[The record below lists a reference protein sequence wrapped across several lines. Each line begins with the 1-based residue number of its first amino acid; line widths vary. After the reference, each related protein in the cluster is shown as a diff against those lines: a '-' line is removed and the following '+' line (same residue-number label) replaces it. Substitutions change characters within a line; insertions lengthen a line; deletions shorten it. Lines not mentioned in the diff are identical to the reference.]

1 MGARLKVDPEFKAL
15 GITQTDEERSLLLA
29 SLLKDGCRD
38 YLILWKGHG
47 VIVDGHTREEMC
59 HEHKIPY
66 KTREMPFKD
75 RSEVV
80 NWIIDN
86 QLGRRNVNEEQKSYL
101 RGKRYMEDKK
111 PQGRPEIKGD
121 TSSPL
126 IGDTA
131 ERLAEKFGVSD
142 TTIKRDAKFAAA
154 VDALAKNVGPEIKAE
169 ILSGGSELSKKD
181 VLDAAAAPPKQQTE
195 AVRKARKTRTKRASK
210 PREPKSGRQIND
222 PRPWEKWD
230 KNYGELK
237 RLTDVVNRAMKVKT
251 FVITE
256 DGKEVTYK
264 FADEIHKLL
273 NEVFELAKNWKR
285 TGYEPL

>member
-1 MGARLKVDPEFKAL
+1 MKVDPEFKAL

-101 RGKRYMEDKK
+101 RGKRYLKEKQPHGGQVPAEK
-111 PQGRPEIKGD
+111 GPETVSD
-121 TSSPL
+121 PS
-126 IGDTA
+126 DTA

-142 TTIKRDAKFAAA
+142 RTIRNDAKFAEA
-154 VDALAKNVGPEIKAE
+154 VDTLAKNVGPEIKKE
-169 ILSGGSELSKKD
+169 ILSGDSELSKKD
-181 VLDAAAAPPKQQTE
+181 VLEAAAAPPKQQAK
-195 AVRKARKTRTKRASK
+195 AVRAAKKPKPKKPRQPKTAADDGPRQRNGKQAGDGGVWKKWADLFGKLKRA
-210 PREPKSGRQIND
+210 
-222 PRPWEKWD
+222 
-230 KNYGELK
+230 
-237 RLTDVVNRAMKVKT
+237 T
-251 FVITE
+251 
-256 DGKEVTYK
+256 
-264 FADEIHKLL
+264 DEINEKHPADKFVREVHTRL
-273 NEVFELAKNWKR
+273 NMADNSITAWKAAAR
-285 TGYEPL
+285 